1 MYLEIF
7 LIILILEVVAFSILK
22 SKRFKDRYSYIKRYF
37 NRNLNNRYTKDNYSF
52 FGITKIIYLKQKI
65 FLTNMDIDQVK
76 F

>member
-52 FGITKIIYLKQKI
+52 FWNNKNYLFKTKNI
-65 FLTNMDIDQVK
+65 FNEHG
-76 F
+76 